1 VQPRTFSAQNAWGG
15 SIRSGVN
22 TGMNEDPMI
31 RWRFISVLIMFVL
44 CFALVLAFAYAVS
57 SCQVSLRN

>member
-1 VQPRTFSAQNAWGG
+1 
-15 SIRSGVN
+15 
-22 TGMNEDPMI
+22 MNEDPMI